1 MAILFILPRVVFIE
15 AVRILKVVLIDVV
28 DFYA

>member
-1 MAILFILPRVVFIE
+1 MAILFILLRVVFKE
-15 AVRILKVVLIDVV
+15 AVRILEVVSIDVV

>member
-1 MAILFILPRVVFIE
+1 MAILFILLRVVFIE